1 MQIHRK
7 ILITRCNIE
16 ELNSCKYIEFN
27 RPLQTNIQYS
37 TKKHSTLTNPQSK
50 LDETYQTSNHNL
62 HIKQKKQAKQKQKD
76 RFPTNPITHSIYP
89 KVVHSLF

>member
-16 ELNSCKYIEFN
+16 ELNSCKCIEFN

-37 TKKHSTLTNPQSK
+37 TKKHSTLTSPQSK

-62 HIKQKKQAKQKQKD
+62 HIKQKTSKTKTERQISD
-76 RFPTNPITHSIYP
+76 
-89 KVVHSLF
+89 